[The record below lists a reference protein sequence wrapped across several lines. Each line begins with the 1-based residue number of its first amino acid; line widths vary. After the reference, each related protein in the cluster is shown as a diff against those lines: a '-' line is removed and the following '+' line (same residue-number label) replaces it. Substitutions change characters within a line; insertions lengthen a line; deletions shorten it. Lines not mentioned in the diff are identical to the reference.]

1 MNSSAFDSEALSKK
15 ASKVRSLCFATFFLL
30 GNYFALYGI
39 MLADKALRESADG
52 AEGQDSDKLL
62 LSAKRWGLWG
72 LIPSTIINAALICA
86 CFWLLWKLG
95 LKDLYEAVSK
105 IK

>member
-1 MNSSAFDSEALSKK
+1 MNSSSFDSGALSKK
-15 ASKVRSLCFATFFLL
+15 ASKVRSLCFATFFFL

-39 MLADKALRESADG
+39 VLADKALRVSADG

-72 LIPSTIINAALICA
+72 LIPSTIINIALLYA
-86 CFWLLWKLG
+86 CFRLLFALV
-95 LKDLYEAVSK
+95 EAWP
-105 IK
+105 

>member
-1 MNSSAFDSEALSKK
+1 MKSSSFDSEALSKK

-39 MLADKALRESADG
+39 MLADKALRESAVG
-52 AEGQDSDKLL
+52 SDKNSEKLL

-86 CFWLLWKLG
+86 CFLLLWKLG

>member
-1 MNSSAFDSEALSKK
+1 MNSSSFDSGALSKK

-39 MLADKALRESADG
+39 MLAALRESAYY
-52 AEGQDSDKLL
+52 SDKNSEKLL
-62 LSAKRWGLWG
+62 ISAKRWGLWG

>member
-1 MNSSAFDSEALSKK
+1 MNSSSFDSGALSKK

-39 MLADKALRESADG
+39 MLADKALRESAYY
-52 AEGQDSDKLL
+52 SDKNSEKLL

>member
-1 MNSSAFDSEALSKK
+1 
-15 ASKVRSLCFATFFLL
+15 
-30 GNYFALYGI
+30 

-72 LIPSTIINAALICA
+72 LIPSTIINIALLYA
-86 CFWLLWKLG
+86 CFLLLWKLG

>member
-1 MNSSAFDSEALSKK
+1 MNSSSFDSEALSKK

-39 MLADKALRESADG
+39 MLADKALRVSAYY
-52 AEGQDSDKLL
+52 SDKNSEKLL
-62 LSAKRWGLWG
+62 ISARRWGLWG
-72 LIPSTIINAALICA
+72 LVPSTIINIALLYA
-86 CFWLLWKLG
+86 CFLLLWKLG

>member
-1 MNSSAFDSEALSKK
+1 MYSILSNNEALLKK
-15 ASKVRSLCFATFFLL
+15 ASKVRSLCVATFFFL

-39 MLADKALRESADG
+39 MLADKALRESAAG
-52 AEGQDSDKLL
+52 SDKNSEKLL

-72 LIPSTIINAALICA
+72 LVPSTIINIALLYA
-86 CFWLLWKLG
+86 CFLLLWKLG